1 MKPVMRLSVLI
12 AMTAMGLQA
21 LAQDKAY
28 IVRFKEAAVPQVKAG
43 SVRDDRLAQDPERW
57 GHVGERVV
65 SHVQTL
71 EKRHN
76 VKADAAFGTVFKG
89 MSVRLNPEQYEALRR
104 DPSVEA
110 MEEDQ
115 VFSTQEGVS
124 QPEGSGRDARD
135 QQALGKVTGT
145 GTSTTQTI
153 PWGISKTLATQ
164 SYTLAGN
171 GSGMVQGVRAY
182 IIDTGLDTKNTDLN
196 RMGHI
201 NFTGDGRNTDC
212 NGHGTHVSGTVAAYD
227 NTAAVVGMGPGV
239 ALYGVKVLNCQG
251 SGTTTSVIQGI
262 DWVAANAVLP
272 AVANM
277 SLGGGASQMLDDAVR
292 NAAAKGILFSIAAG
306 NSAVNACTS
315 SPARVG
321 GGSTAGV
328 MTVAATDSS
337 DLEASFSNYGSCVD
351 IWAPGVNIT
360 SLKVGGGTTVM
371 SGTSMASPHV
381 GGAAALYL
389 GRYPATTSANVVST
403 LKAMAV
409 TTGTTSKDG
418 RAITRLSAN
427 VQ

>member
-1 MKPVMRLSVLI
+1 MCIRDRALG
-12 AMTAMGLQA
+12 GLQVS
-21 LAQDKAY
+21 AQAEDKTY
-28 IVRFKEAAVPQVKAG
+28 IVRFKEAAVPQVKPG
-43 SVRDDRLAQDPERW
+43 SVRDDRLAQAPERW
-57 GHVGERVV
+57 SHVGEQVMG
-65 SHVQTL
+65 HVQTL
-71 EKRHN
+71 EKRHK
-76 VKADAAFGTVFKG
+76 VKADAAFGHVFKG
-89 MSVRLNPEQYEALRR
+89 MSARLTPAQRDALRL
-104 DPSVEA
+104 DPSVDVV
-110 MEEDQ
+110 EEEQ
-115 VFSTQEGVS
+115 VFSVQGQPQPDVQPTGKLVGGTAGSS
-124 QPEGSGRDARD
+124 Q
-135 QQALGKVTGT
+135 LT
-145 GTSTTQTI
+145 

-171 GSGMVQGVRAY
+171 GSGAVSGVRAY

-212 NGHGTHVSGTVAAYD
+212 NGHGTHVAGTVAAYD
-227 NTAAVVGMGPGV
+227 NTSTVVGMGPGV

-262 DWVAANAVLP
+262 DWVAANAIKP

-277 SLGGGASQMLDDAVR
+277 SLGGGASPLLDDAVR

-306 NSAVNACTS
+306 NSAVDACTT

-337 DLEASFSNYGSCVD
+337 DLEASFSNYGACVD

-360 SLKVGGGTTVM
+360 SLKVGGGTAVM

-389 GRYPATTSANVVST
+389 GRYPTATSASVVTT
-403 LKAMAV
+403 LKGMAV
-409 TTGTTSKDG
+409 QPGTASKDG
-418 RAITRLSAN
+418 RAVSRLTAN

>member
-1 MKPVMRLSVLI
+1 MKHTLPWSLLTVLVW
-12 AMTAMGLQA
+12 AGLHAPA

-28 IVRFKEAAVPQVKAG
+28 IVRFREAAVPQVKPG
-43 SVRDDRLAQDPERW
+43 SVRDDRLTQDPDRW
-57 GHVGERVV
+57 AHVGERVIG
-65 SHVQTL
+65 HVQTL
-71 EKRHN
+71 ERKHKI
-76 VKADAAFGTVFKG
+76 KADAAFGHVFKG
-89 MSVRLNPEQYEALRR
+89 MSVRLTPEQRDALRR
-104 DPSVEA
+104 DPSVDRV
-110 MEEDQ
+110 EEEQ
-115 VFSTQEGVS
+115 VFSVQGRPVPELAPMGKPGGGTTISS
-124 QPEGSGRDARD
+124 Q
-135 QQALGKVTGT
+135 Q
-145 GTSTTQTI
+145 I
-153 PWGISKTLATQ
+153 PWGIGKTLATQ

-171 GSGMVQGVRAY
+171 GSGTVSGVRAY

-227 NTAAVVGMGPGV
+227 NTSAVVGMGPGV

-262 DWVAANAVLP
+262 DWVAANAIKP

-277 SLGGGASQMLDDAVR
+277 SLGGGASQLLDDAVR
-292 NAAAKGILFSIAAG
+292 NAAAKGIFFSIAAG
-306 NSAVNACTS
+306 NSSVDACST

-337 DLEASFSNYGSCVD
+337 DLEASFSNYGACVD

-360 SLKVGGGTTVM
+360 SLKVGGGTALM

-389 GRYPATTSANVVST
+389 GRYPTATASSVVNALKSMVATPGT
-403 LKAMAV
+403 L
-409 TTGTTSKDG
+409 SKDG
-418 RAITRLSAN
+418 RAITRLTAN